1 MKAYVAVFDTVSPS
15 GGWVE
20 TETETVVET
29 DGSTTGDTVETDGST
44 TGGAVRGSISTGGEW
59 VSGAGANR

>member
-20 TETETVVET
+20 TE
-29 DGSTTGDTVETDGST
+29 SQLETDGST
-44 TGGAVRGSISTGGEW
+44 TGGAVGGSISTGGEW